1 MSLWNYY
8 LKEYPWNEW
17 KLFRERMIEWVKY
30 THYRTGKWRDFR
42 KDHRVTFLNKNDGES
57 ILITQRYKEWMSESG

>member
-17 KLFRERMIEWVKY
+17 RLFRERSINDVKY
-30 THYRTGKWRDFR
+30 THYWNWKWWDFR